1 MKTYNKI
8 EIENLIKHYFEG
20 ETSSKEEQ
28 LLQEYFLQE
37 DIDGDFLQY
46 RPLFNAIGNLAEQPE
61 LMEIDTKFVDNQNII
76 SIGNNLN
83 LRKYLRIGATAIAG
97 IAACVVLFFMTYHPL
112 SDTFVVIDGKKY
124 TDKAKIQTAFDAS
137 IENVRIDLEDVFSDL
152 HDVVIEED

>member
-8 EIENLIKHYFEG
+8 EIENLIKYYFEG

-61 LMEIDTKFVDNQNII
+61 LMGIDTSFIDN
-76 SIGNNLN
+76 SNNTITT
-83 LRKYLRIGATAIAG
+83 KASVFKKHFRIAASVIAG